1 MVNGKLACSA
11 VNLSLEL
18 LHLGLDS
25 EPGEGTWEA
34 LGPEKPLGPLQASW
48 LGLSW
53 SRKGLPLCISGG
65 DESWMCAVHQEQA
78 ALGPAALLPSQRTRH
93 ALSLSPRRLVIGR
106 RDREQGT

>member
-1 MVNGKLACSA
+1 MGDPGAREATRASA
-11 VNLSLEL
+11 GL
-18 LHLGLDS
+18 L
-25 EPGEGTWEA
+25 
-34 LGPEKPLGPLQASW
+34 

-93 ALSLSPRRLVIGR
+93 ALSPSPRRLVIGR